1 MIRPTPGKCD
11 LAAAGESP
19 RFCGARRDRPI
30 PSADTNRIVL
40 IVQIF
45 LIALALPPVSCTS
58 AHPVVLKTALAA
70 PVSPP
75 AGSPPPV
82 ERHTVF
88 LLKAPFEPRESLW
101 EPTADHLAT
110 RTADRAADSGDCRS
124 WNDEGVYR
132 LLLASRGRQISPRQA
147 LPLFD
152 RARLLCPKDPYIEAN
167 FRTAFVLRDTS
178 RPESP

>member
-1 MIRPTPGKCD
+1 MIRPISGTCNLP
-11 LAAAGESP
+11 AAAPAPCSC
-19 RFCGARRDRPI
+19 RARRGLPV
-30 PSADTNRIVL
+30 SATGKNRIVL

-45 LIALALPPVSCTS
+45 LIALALPPMSCAS
-58 AHPVVLKTALAA
+58 AHPVVLKTPAA
-70 PVSPP
+70 GSFPP
-75 AGSPPPV
+75 AAGSPPPV

-101 EPTADHLAT
+101 QPTADSLAT

-132 LLLASRGRQISPRQA
+132 LLLAARGRQISPRQP

-152 RARLLCPKDPYIEAN
+152 RARLLCPNDPHIEAN